1 MQRSC
6 TRNTFTGNTIDG
18 VSNSTRGILIESAA
32 NPSTDNTATGN
43 VVRLAGAGS
52 CYAFIANFSSGPVSD
67 NVFTGNHCVGTGA
80 ASEVGLTITDASG
93 GAVGNM
99 VAASQFAN
107 LPTGITIGAGVTNTQ
122 IDAQQFDT
130 VTTHISDSGTGTA
143 IQTLRFSSTG
153 ALASGTATVT
163 FPNGGFSS
171 AASYACT
178 ARDTTTPANGLTQG
192 TFAAGSLVLT
202 GTGTDGYA
210 ISCGGQ

>member
-1 MQRSC
+1 
-6 TRNTFTGNTIDG
+6 
-18 VSNSTRGILIESAA
+18 
-32 NPSTDNTATGN
+32 
-43 VVRLAGAGS
+43 VRLAGAGS